1 MTVINLSGSARL
13 SDYTLDIFIAP
24 KLSKLTECNAPD
36 LSDLTDQWLD
46 NFILNN
52 FLNLNLPDKEKAYL
66 LNFFRRVEAAF
77 YEYNKARNALTEY
90 ITTDRNRISP
100 YFQALNH
107 FETLFAQLYQAYLLL
122 KSATK
127 LKLFKKDDNSE
138 LDRVNKIYNVSKHMY
153 ERIENG
159 KLPEKG
165 TCAIWITNNGIECNN
180 AAITFVELKDILI
193 ELSKLANKISNLT
206 P

>member
-1 MTVINLSGSARL
+1 MTVINLSGSVRP

-24 KLSKLTECNAPD
+24 ELSKLTECNAPD

-52 FLNLNLPDKEKAYL
+52 IQLNLPDKEKAYL
-66 LNFFRRVEAAF
+66 LIFFRRVEAAF

-90 ITTDRNRISP
+90 ITTDRNIISP

-122 KSATK
+122 KSATE
-127 LKLFKKDDNSE
+127 LKLFKKNDNSE
-138 LDRVNKIYNVSKHMY
+138 LDRVNKIYNTSKHMY
-153 ERIENG
+153 ERIEKG

-165 TCAIWITNNGIECNN
+165 TCAIWITNNGIESTD

>member
-1 MTVINLSGSARL
+1 MTVINLSGSVRP

-36 LSDLTDQWLD
+36 LSDLTDQWLN

-52 FLNLNLPDKEKAYL
+52 IFNLNLPDKEKAYL

-90 ITTDRNRISP
+90 ITTDRNIISP

-122 KSATK
+122 KSATE
-127 LKLFKKDDNSE
+127 LKLFEKDDNSE
-138 LDRVNKIYNVSKHMY
+138 LNRVNKIYNVSKHMY

-159 KLPEKG
+159 TLPEQG
-165 TCAIWITNNGIECNN
+165 TCAVWITNNGIESTD

>member
-1 MTVINLSGSARL
+1 MTVINLSGSVRP

-36 LSDLTDQWLD
+36 LSDLTDQWL
-46 NFILNN
+46 NNIILNN
-52 FLNLNLPDKEKAYL
+52 IFNFNLPDKEKAYL
-66 LNFFRRVEAAF
+66 LNFLRRVEAAF

-90 ITTDRNRISP
+90 ITTDRNIISP
-100 YFQALNH
+100 IFHALNH

-122 KSATK
+122 KSATE
-127 LKLFKKDDNSE
+127 LKLFEKDDNSE

-159 KLPEKG
+159 TLPEKG
-165 TCAIWITNNGIECNN
+165 TCAIWITNKGIESTD
-180 AAITFVELKDILI
+180 AAITFVELKDI
-193 ELSKLANKISNLT
+193 
-206 P
+206 PCVFG